1 MKIPRKIVLYTV
13 PVALIA
19 AFAIALRPSPLP
31 VDLAAVER
39 GPLRVTLEEEGETR
53 VRERFVVSA
62 PFAGRVLRIEMEP
75 GESVRA
81 GETLL
86 ATLRPGTPSLIDAR
100 SRASLEARVGSAEA
114 ALARARA
121 ERERSRAEL
130 RFAESDL
137 KRQKTLGNQGI
148 VSRETVESAE
158 LGVDTR
164 RATLAAADSEIQA
177 AQHELEAA
185 RAALL
190 ETGAAGDGG
199 ATSGIFE
206 LRAPV
211 DGVVLR
217 RLRES
222 ESVVAAGDPLVEV
235 GDPRDLEIV
244 ADLLST
250 DAAQLRPGHR
260 VEIEQWG
267 GGEVLQSRV
276 RRIEPSGFT
285 KVSAL
290 GVEEQRV
297 WVVMELIDPPE
308 RRPSLGDGFRVEVR
322 VVLQDLKDVPQ
333 IPTSALFRDEAGW
346 KVFAVDNGKAVRRA
360 VEIGHQNGLAAEVR
374 SGLKEGDQ
382 VILHPSA
389 DVKEGAEV
397 QGREGS
403 PQTSAIPNRASEP
416 DRKLGPGEEPSQPS
430 SR

>member
-1 MKIPRKIVLYTV
+1 MKISKKKIAIYAL
-13 PVALIA
+13 PAALIA
-19 AFAIALRPSPLP
+19 AFAIALRPSPLT
-31 VDLAAVER
+31 VDLATVER

-62 PFAGRVLRIEMEP
+62 PFAARVLRIELEP
-75 GESVRA
+75 GEPVRA
-81 GETLL
+81 GETIL
-86 ATLRPGTPSLIDAR
+86 ATLRPGTPSLLDAR
-100 SRASLEARVGSAEA
+100 SRASLEARVGSAGA
-114 ALARARA
+114 ALSRARA

-137 KRQKTLGNQGI
+137 KRQKALGNQGI
-148 VSRETVESAE
+148 GSRETVEAAE

-190 ETGAAGDGG
+190 ETSDPGAA
-199 ATSGIFE
+199 SGIYE
-206 LRAPV
+206 LRSPV
-211 DGVVLR
+211 NGVVLR

-222 ESVVAAGDPLVEV
+222 EAVVAVGEALVEV
-235 GDPRDLEIV
+235 GEPRDLEIV

-250 DAAQLRPGHR
+250 DAAQLRPGHL

-267 GGEVLQSRV
+267 GGEVLKSRV

-308 RRPSLGDGFRVEVR
+308 RRLSLGDGFRVEVR

-333 IPTSALFRDEAGW
+333 VPTSALFRDEGGW
-346 KVFAVDNGKAVRRA
+346 KVFALENGKAMRRA
-360 VEIGHQNGLAAEVR
+360 VEVGHQNGLAAEIR

-389 DVKEGAEV
+389 DVKEGIDV
-397 QGREGS
+397 QGREK
-403 PQTSAIPNRASEP
+403 AS
-416 DRKLGPGEEPSQPS
+416 
-430 SR
+430 

>member
-1 MKIPRKIVLYTV
+1 MKVSKKIILYTV
-13 PVALIA
+13 PAALLA
-19 AFAIALRPSPLP
+19 AFAIALRPSPLT

-62 PFAGRVLRIEMEP
+62 PFAARILRIELEP
-75 GESVRA
+75 GEPVRA
-81 GETLL
+81 GETVL
-86 ATLRPGTPSLIDAR
+86 ATLRPGAPSLLDAR
-100 SRASLEARVGSAEA
+100 SRAGLEARVRSAES
-114 ALARARA
+114 ALSRSRA

-137 KRQKTLGNQGI
+137 GRQRALGNQGI
-148 VSRETVESAE
+148 VSRETVEAAE
-158 LGVDTR
+158 LAVDTR
-164 RATLAAADSEIQA
+164 RATLAAADSEVKA
-177 AQHELEAA
+177 AQSELEAA
-185 RAALL
+185 RAELL
-190 ETGAAGDGG
+190 EAGTAGDRSS
-199 ATSGIFE
+199 ATGIYE
-206 LRAPV
+206 LRSPV

-222 ESVVAAGDPLVEV
+222 EAVVAAGEPLLEV

-250 DAAQLRPGHR
+250 DAAQLRPGHL

-267 GGEVLQSRV
+267 GGEVLRSRV

-285 KVSAL
+285 KISAL

-308 RRPSLGDGFRVEVR
+308 RRLSLGDGFRVEVR

-333 IPTSALFRDEAGW
+333 VPTSALFRDEQGW
-346 KVFAVDNGKAVRRA
+346 KVFAVENGRAVRRA
-360 VEIGHQNGLAAEVR
+360 VDVGHQNGLAAEIR
-374 SGLKEGDQ
+374 AGLKEGDQ

-389 DVKEGAEV
+389 DVKEGVEV
-397 QGREGS
+397 QGREG
-403 PQTSAIPNRASEP
+403 A
-416 DRKLGPGEEPSQPS
+416 
-430 SR
+430 